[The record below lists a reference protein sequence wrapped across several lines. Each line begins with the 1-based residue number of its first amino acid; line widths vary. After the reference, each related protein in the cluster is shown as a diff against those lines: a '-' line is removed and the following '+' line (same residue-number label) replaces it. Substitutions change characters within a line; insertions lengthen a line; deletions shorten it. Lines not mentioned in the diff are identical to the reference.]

1 MDTVQP
7 MVTLGCDVPKVG
19 RKKTYSKKHPKKEI
33 QLKNT
38 EKKTL
43 KNVLKKVP
51 KFKSTKKTLFKL
63 LKSKFTQ
70 KSASTQSKS
79 L

>member
-51 KFKSTKKTLFKL
+51 KFKSTKKHSLNCSKVNL
-63 LKSKFTQ
+63 LKKVHLLKKIKF
-70 KSASTQSKS
+70 
-79 L
+79 